1 MEGQGQVPPT
11 HPPTKQDPPP
21 DQLYTG
27 PNYQGFVFTLPS
39 SSNKPTHYLTIAT
52 QSVDGSLIKTA
63 FITGTWQGDG
73 TPKAMNGRIGE
84 NGASINCGWVNDP
97 NNPTVQNNLVGTL
110 SSYST
115 TGKFGQVQ
123 GQPSAFLEGTVT
135 SFEFGTTTVRP
146 GDGPGNVS
154 GEGYGPAPPP
164 PSAIGE
170 GSLLGSA
177 S

>member
-27 PNYQGFVFTLPS
+27 PNYQGFAFTLPS

-52 QSVDGSLIKTA
+52 QSVDGSLFKTA
-63 FITGTWQGDG
+63 FVTGTWRG
-73 TPKAMNGRIGE
+73 TGKAMTMSGYIGGNGDTIE
-84 NGASINCGWVNDP
+84 VSWTDP
-97 NNPTVQNNLVGTL
+97 NTGLPNTLNGTL
-110 SSYST
+110 AYSDV
-115 TGKFGQVQ
+115 GKFGQVQ
-123 GQPSAFLEGTVT
+123 GQPSAYLEGTVT
-135 SFEFGTTTVRP
+135 TSDGT
-146 GDGPGNVS
+146 GGPGNVS